1 MKQIH
6 MAAGGPAGGQ
16 KVDEKFYKLMSDIL
30 GTSLWRKFSQD
41 YPVEFYDFRMS
52 LEAAKRNL
60 PAKLRH
66 SRTRDEF
73 LISIPGAIIQEFER
87 NQKVDIA
94 QALKQNKKFRDK
106 VEFEFGKLV
115 FKGEILRRMMN
126 SSLEEIISYVTEVA
140 NNVKALGQPINAVV
154 LVGGFA
160 SSDFMNDEMKAIIQ
174 DRLRI
179 LVKRPTHCELAVLRG
194 AVLFGH
200 NEKILTSRVVRMT
213 YGIGVTMPYSSKYPK
228 DKKFTMNG
236 NAYVSGV
243 FAAHVLRGQEV
254 KIDEWISAN
263 EYYPL
268 EPDQKEIVIYV
279 FASESKHTKMTDE
292 QDCNCIGRFEVS
304 LAEHE
309 GTRLNSASTEIS
321 FNFGRTELVIRAK
334 DTVTG
339 TEVYESLT
347 LK

>member
-1 MKQIH
+1 

-16 KVDEKFYKLMSDIL
+16 KVDEKFFDFMSDIL
-30 GTSLWRKFSQD
+30 GKSLWSKFSRE

-52 LEAAKRNL
+52 FETAKRNIL
-60 PAKLRH
+60 PKLRH

-73 LISIPGAIIQEFER
+73 LITIPGAIIQEFER
-87 NQKVDIA
+87 DHEMDIT
-94 QALKQNKKFRDK
+94 QALKQKHKTREK

-115 FKGEILRRMMN
+115 FKGEILRKMMKI
-126 SSLEEIISYVTEVA
+126 SLEEIISYVTQVA
-140 NNVKALGQPINAVV
+140 NNVKALGQPINAVI

-160 SSDFMNDEMKAIIQ
+160 SSNFMNDEMKEVIQ
-174 DRLRI
+174 EKLRI

-228 DKKFTMNG
+228 DKKFTLNG

-243 FAAHVLRGQEV
+243 FAPHVLRGQEV

-268 EPDQKEIVIYV
+268 ERDQREVLIFV
-279 FASESKHTKMTDE
+279 FASESKDTRMTDE
-292 QDCNCIGRFEVS
+292 RDCNCIGRFEVS
-304 LAEHE
+304 FGDHE
-309 GTRLNSASTEIS
+309 GSNLNSASTEIS
-321 FNFGRTELVIRAK
+321 FNFGRTELIIRAR

-339 TEVYESLT
+339 NEVFESLT